1 MHKVILIFQDITPT
15 EPNNHTFSIKVS
27 DAKAVAHINPPD
39 LTVH

>member
-1 MHKVILIFQDITPT
+1 MHKVIFIFQDITPT
-15 EPNNHTFSIKVS
+15 EPNNHSFGIKVL